1 MESPFEYNG
10 YVTGASFIGR
20 NKELKML
27 SNLIRERSNILIYG
41 PARIGKRS
49 LIYNTLDNLR
59 QEGYQFTQFNMNLFN
74 VRCIEAFLL
83 RYTNIILGKYA
94 SSPMEMITLARKYIP
109 SAPYI
114 LNEKKPGACVLTN
127 RNKDLLSESQ
137 IMEILDLPARLSQG
151 SQSHSIIYFEQFQD
165 ILLFED
171 PSKFFALLD
180 RVWRTHTSITYII
193 TGERT
198 NAMHGIFYESKYFF
212 KFAEHL
218 KLVPIDENVFANFIE
233 KCFLKAGKVINP
245 EMALQIYRTV
255 EGDPW
260 YCQQLASICFD
271 LTKGYMNDKIFD
283 EALGRLINLHSF
295 LFHSITFGLTRHQ
308 VRFLKA
314 MLDGVTQLSSAD
326 ILYKYNLNSSAN
338 VFRIKGA
345 LEKKEIISYNVF
357 GEPFFLDPLLKLWMK
372 HYYFVK

>member
-20 NKELKML
+20 SKEVRML

-49 LIYNTLDNLR
+49 LIYNTLETLR
-59 QEGYQFTQFNMNLFN
+59 LESYQYTLFNMNLFN

-83 RYTNIILGKYA
+83 RYTNIILSRYA
-94 SSPMEMITLARKYIP
+94 SSPMEMLAMAKKYIP

-114 LNEKKPGACVLTN
+114 LNEKRIGVTALTN
-127 RNKDLLSESQ
+127 KNKDLLTESQ
-137 IMEILDLPARLSQG
+137 ITEILELPAKLAKDSKD
-151 SQSHSIIYFEQFQD
+151 HIIIYFEQFQD
-165 ILLFED
+165 LLLFED
-171 PSKFFALLD
+171 PSRFFSILD
-180 RVWRTHTSITYII
+180 KVWSTHNGISYII

-198 NAMHGIFYESKYFF
+198 NAMHYIFYETKYFY
-212 KFAEHL
+212 KFAENI
-218 KLVPIDENVFANFIE
+218 KLAPIDENIFSAFIE
-233 KCFLKAGKVINP
+233 KGFLKAGKIINSD
-245 EMALQIYRTV
+245 MALQIYRTV

-260 YCQQLASICFD
+260 YAQQLASICFD

-295 LFHSITFGLTRHQ
+295 LFHSVAFGLTRHQ

-314 MLDGVTQLSSAD
+314 LLDGVTKFSSAD

-338 VFRIKGA
+338 VNRIKGA
-345 LEKKEIISYNVF
+345 LEKKEIIAYN
-357 GEPFFLDPLLKLWMK
+357 GSKDPYFLDPLLRLWMK